1 MQNSKILKILSYILI
16 PVILTMLIINFMCI
30 IYISNNEDFLN
41 KDDYMQTTHFASTV
55 YNEINEVKYYIAS
68 MVMPY
73 SNGNSVNIIENVYGE
88 EPGFDFIFIN
98 KSDNTSYSNI
108 TTFTN
113 DIETEKNKLK
123 NKKYYLFYNDKIDT
137 NINNNDLKN
146 EGYIDPFNNID
157 FEIYIGFSENIFN
170 ADADIYFEKLVF
182 EYVRDNEDIVIYTIP
197 VYIVLEILLVIY
209 LLWSIGHKK
218 GEENIYQTKFDKWP
232 IEIILGIGLIYDF
245 FWFWILAVCGITGLF
260 YNYGSGVQF
269 TILLISLVAIILVS
283 MYTVTAIVG
292 TSFVK
297 KIKTGTLINTSL
309 TYIICKKFFKG
320 IRGVFRTI
328 FSNLNTNLKF
338 LVVLG
343 ALVLITFILCGLFKG
358 FGVFLAIIMYGVII
372 YFAMKKLSQFS
383 SIKSHLKGI
392 FYGNT
397 VTDLDLAK
405 YDGELK
411 EIAGYINGISNG
423 LEEAVNERLKSERLK
438 TELITNVSH
447 DIKTPLT
454 SIINYVDLL
463 KQEDIQNEKIKEYV
477 EVLDAKSQRLRKL
490 IEDLVEASKV
500 SSGNIKLDMQKI
512 NLVELINQTVGEFSD
527 KFAEKDLSII
537 INTNSKE
544 EYNIQADT
552 RYMYRV
558 VENVFSNIY
567 KYALEGSRVYID
579 MNEKKDGIRLEI
591 KNISKEPLNITEDE
605 LMERF
610 VRGDRSRNT
619 EGSGLGLSIAKSL
632 TELQNGEFNIVID
645 GDLFKVEMRFSSKKF

>member
-41 KDDYMQTTHFASTV
+41 KDDYMQTTHFASRV
-55 YNEINEVKYYIAS
+55 YNKINKVKYYIAS

-73 SNGNSVNIIENVYGE
+73 SDGNSVNIIGNVYGE
-88 EPGFDFIFIN
+88 NPGFDFLFIN

-113 DIETEKNKLK
+113 DIEKEKNKLK
-123 NKKYYLFYNDKIDT
+123 NEKYYLFYNDKIDT
-137 NINNNDLKN
+137 NINNSDLKN
-146 EGYIDPFNNID
+146 EGYIDPFNNVD

-170 ADADIYFEKLVF
+170 ADADIYFEKLAF
-182 EYVRDNEDIVIYTIP
+182 EYVRDNGDIVIYTIP

-209 LLWSIGHKK
+209 LLWSIGRKK

-245 FWFWILAVCGITGLF
+245 FWFYILAVCDITGLF

-269 TILLISLVAIILVS
+269 TILLISIVAIILAS
-283 MYTVTAIVG
+283 MYTVTAVVG
-292 TSFVK
+292 SSFIK
-297 KIKTGTLINTSL
+297 KLKTGTLINTSL
-309 TYIICKKFFKG
+309 TYIICKKIFTG
-320 IRGVFRTI
+320 IREIFKTF

-338 LVVLG
+338 LGMLG
-343 ALVLITFILCGLFKG
+343 ALLLITFILCGLFNG
-358 FGVFLAIIMYGVII
+358 FGVFLAIIMYGIII
-372 YFAMKKLSQFS
+372 YFIIKKLSQFS

-527 KFAEKDLSII
+527 KFAEKDLSVI

-579 MNEKKDGIRLEI
+579 MNEKKDKITLEI

-645 GDLFKVEMRFSSKKF
+645 GDLFKVEISYR